1 MKRFLKRS
9 ASIGLVILLT
19 GVGLSQTP
27 APVAPRLL
35 PQAQPPKS
43 PTTAPNTPVGG
54 PKLEAVAET
63 KLLMVALLHPNY
75 KGLDRLLRQRPD
87 DAASWSFA
95 RGQALLIAESGN
107 LLMLRPPRTQGQA
120 AWFERAAELRSK
132 ATSLAR
138 TIAAKDFDG
147 SRVGFVD
154 LANTCNRCHQT
165 FRVAVEIEP
174 FAGNGP

>member
-1 MKRFLKRS
+1 MKRSLRRIL
-9 ASIGLVILLT
+9 SIGFVIALA

-27 APVAPRLL
+27 APAPPRLV
-35 PQAQPPKS
+35 PQQKP
-43 PTTAPNTPVGG
+43 TAPNAPVGG

-63 KLLMVALLHPNY
+63 KLLMDALLHPNY
-75 KGLDRLLRQRPD
+75 KGLDRLLRQRPE
-87 DAASWSFA
+87 DAASWTFA
-95 RGQALLIAESGN
+95 RGQALLIGESGN

-132 ATSLAR
+132 ATSLAK

-165 FRVAVEIEP
+165 FRVPVEIEP
-174 FAGNGP
+174 FAGTNAP

>member
-1 MKRFLKRS
+1 MRKV
-9 ASIGLVILLT
+9 ASIALVIGIV
-19 GVGLSQTP
+19 GVGLSQVPTP
-27 APVAPRLL
+27 APVPPRPL
-35 PQAQPPKS
+35 PKS
-43 PTTAPNTPVGG
+43 PTTAPNAPVGG

-63 KLLMVALLHPNY
+63 KLLMDALLHPNY
-75 KGLDRLLRQRPD
+75 KGLDRLLRQRPE
-87 DAASWSFA
+87 DAASWSYA

-132 ATSLAR
+132 ATALAK

-147 SRVGFVD
+147 SRVGHVD
-154 LANTCNRCHQT
+154 LANACNRCHQT

-174 FAGNGP
+174 FAGNPQ